1 MKTTKVVLA
10 DDHTIVRQS
19 IRNFLEASPEIE
31 VVGEAS
37 NGLEAIEAVN
47 HLAPDVLLLDMEM
60 PVLNGIGVV
69 RKLAAAKSPVRVLAL
84 SAYED
89 NQYIHGVLEN
99 GASGYLT
106 KDEAPHRIV
115 EAVRRVAQGEKGLL
129 SKRVLKRLS
138 YQ

>member
-1 MKTTKVVLA
+1 MKPTKVVLA
-10 DDHTIVRQS
+10 DDHSIVRKS

-37 NGLEAIEAVN
+37 NGLEAIDAVN

-60 PVLNGIGVV
+60 PVLSGIGVV
-69 RKLAAAKSPVRVLAL
+69 RKLAATKSPVRILAL
-84 SAYED
+84 SAYD
-89 NQYIHGVLEN
+89 DDQYIHGVLEN
-99 GASGYLT
+99 GATGYLT
-106 KDEAPHRIV
+106 KDEAPRRV
-115 EAVRRVAQGEKGLL
+115 VDAVRRVARGEKGLL

>member
-1 MKTTKVVLA
+1 MKPTKVVLA

-106 KDEAPHRIV
+106 KDEAPHSIV